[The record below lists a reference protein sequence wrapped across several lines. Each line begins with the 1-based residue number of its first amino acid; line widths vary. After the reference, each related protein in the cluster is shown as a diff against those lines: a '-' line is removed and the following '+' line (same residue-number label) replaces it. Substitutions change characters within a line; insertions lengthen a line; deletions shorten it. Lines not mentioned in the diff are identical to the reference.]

1 MILAPIGVQ
10 DNQNNLR
17 FRQAPSRT
25 TMVTIGEAFSPVDGI
40 VYSTSDVKV
49 KIGDSIIAPVGALH
63 LTER

>member
-1 MILAPIGVQ
+1 
-10 DNQNNLR
+10 
-17 FRQAPSRT
+17 
-25 TMVTIGEAFSPVDGI
+25 MVTIGEAFSPVDGI